1 MRHRTA
7 GDLTEYD
14 APKHFRMRAL
24 RMHGFDEDGSK
35 LKVGLSHFLPG
46 GGAERG
52 SSPVERLY
60 IVLSG
65 EITVTAGGTEVT
77 LRAMDSCHIP
87 AGEEREVIN
96 RSDAV
101 ASMLVVMPK

>member
-7 GDLTEYD
+7 LDLTEYD

-24 RMHGFDEDGSK
+24 RVHGFDDDGSK
-35 LKVGLSHFLPG
+35 FKVGLSHFLPG

-52 SSPVERLY
+52 ASPVERLY

-65 EITVTAGGTEVT
+65 EITVTSGDIEVT
-77 LRAMDSCHIP
+77 LKEMDSCHIP
-87 AGEEREVIN
+87 AGEEREIIN
-96 RSDAV
+96 RSDTV